1 MDLEKIKFSVLLP
14 ILDRPDIEDGFPLAV
29 KSIFSNTLIPN
40 QVVVVVDGPVND
52 QFKKVISKF
61 KKNFN
66 LDIIWN
72 EEKIGLDKA
81 LNIGLLKC
89 KNDFIFRA
97 DGDDINLHYR
107 FEKQLPFLIDG
118 YDVIGSNI
126 DEFDNKGS
134 YLFSVL
140 VPQTDKEIKG
150 LLPFRNPINHMTVAF
165 SKKAVLEVGGYP
177 ELYLKGD
184 YGLWIKLNS
193 FNKKFIN
200 INESLV
206 KATTGKRMINDRGG
220 IKYIFS
226 EFLLQKFM
234 IKNNC
239 SNYIQSVFVFLLR
252 STVFIFPSELRS
264 FFYKY
269 FLRKVKINILL
280 KNINILCF
288 FLAIENKNYLI

>member
-134 YLFSVL
+134 YLFSRL

-150 LLPFRNPINHMTVAF
+150 LF
-165 SKKAVLEVGGYP
+165 
-177 ELYLKGD
+177 
-184 YGLWIKLNS
+184 
-193 FNKKFIN
+193 
-200 INESLV
+200 
-206 KATTGKRMINDRGG
+206 
-220 IKYIFS
+220 
-226 EFLLQKFM
+226 
-234 IKNNC
+234 
-239 SNYIQSVFVFLLR
+239 
-252 STVFIFPSELRS
+252 
-264 FFYKY
+264 
-269 FLRKVKINILL
+269 
-280 KNINILCF
+280 
-288 FLAIENKNYLI
+288 